1 MTTLISHVVS
11 IAKNNSFAGG
21 LIGGRDNTN
30 ATILAF
36 SSDPSVTNPFQGEVS
51 STGGVNFGLGFK
63 EPSTILGE
71 QVYEGLTPSVQGLVV
86 GKYYYKARKS
96 TNVSPTMINLSWM
109 EFMGENEEKQFDNA
123 KNEIIYESIN

>member
-1 MTTLISHVVS
+1 M
-11 IAKNNSFAGG
+11 
-21 LIGGRDNTN
+21 
-30 ATILAF
+30 
-36 SSDPSVTNPFQGEVS
+36 
-51 STGGVNFGLGFK
+51 
-63 EPSTILGE
+63 
-71 QVYEGLTPSVQGLVV
+71 QGLVV